1 MTEPSTVRDAF
12 ATGLRPRWRET
23 FVAFRSP
30 NYRLWFLGQLVS
42 LLGTWMQ
49 ITAQSFLIFELTH
62 SAIVLG
68 YVGFASGLPS
78 WLLMLYGGVVADR
91 LQRRT
96 LLIITQSSMM
106 VLAFV
111 LAAIT
116 FTHLVQPWHI
126 LGLAFLLGVANA
138 FDAPARLAF
147 VPELVPREHLTNAI
161 AMNATMFNLAAA
173 SGPACAGL
181 TYALL
186 GPGWCF
192 VINALSFIAV
202 VVALSLM
209 KLHPQPRRNTEGSTF
224 QKLSEGLRYVAHE
237 RVVLTLMLLVASTSL
252 FAISFSTLVPAWTVN
267 ILHGD
272 ATVNGL
278 LFSARGIGSVIGAL
292 YIASLGKSFSRGLTL
307 CLAAF
312 IFPILFIAFSFV
324 RAIPLALLLLM
335 GVGVSMIL
343 VLNLANALI
352 QTITPDFLR
361 GRVMGVYSL
370 IFFGMMPVG
379 SLWTGYLAHRIGE
392 PSAVVFNALAMLLCA
407 FLVWTT
413 APQVRSR

>member
-1 MTEPSTVRDAF
+1 
-12 ATGLRPRWRET
+12 
-23 FVAFRSP
+23 
-30 NYRLWFLGQLVS
+30 
-42 LLGTWMQ
+42 
-49 ITAQSFLIFELTH
+49 
-62 SAIVLG
+62 
-68 YVGFASGLPS
+68 
-78 WLLMLYGGVVADR
+78 
-91 LQRRT
+91 
-96 LLIITQSSMM
+96 
-106 VLAFV
+106 
-111 LAAIT
+111 
-116 FTHLVQPWHI
+116 
-126 LGLAFLLGVANA
+126 
-138 FDAPARLAF
+138 
-147 VPELVPREHLTNAI
+147 
-161 AMNATMFNLAAA
+161 
-173 SGPACAGL
+173 
-181 TYALL
+181 
-186 GPGWCF
+186 
-192 VINALSFIAV
+192 
-202 VVALSLM
+202 
-209 KLHPQPRRNTEGSTF
+209 
-224 QKLSEGLRYVAHE
+224 
-237 RVVLTLMLLVASTSL
+237 
-252 FAISFSTLVPAWTVN
+252 
-267 ILHGD
+267 
-272 ATVNGL
+272 VNGL

-335 GVGVSMIL
+335 GVGMSMIL